1 MATTCAG
8 PQRTW
13 RAVVLFAAA
22 AACFSLGALPA
33 RAAPADVPPAEPAA
47 GVAGA
52 AVTGPGAAS
61 APAPVDRAISQAAIG
76 VLAQIL
82 RGIATGGPESMAD
95 PGPAIERMVQGLLD
109 HPGTDLM
116 LEISLAKGLQEMPV
130 ELREPLAAV
139 VRLFVDRMRRELATG
154 FRSGAR

>member
-1 MATTCAG
+1 MATACAG
-8 PQRTW
+8 PHRTW
-13 RAVVLFAAA
+13 RAVALLAAA
-22 AACFSLGALPA
+22 VFSLGALPA
-33 RAAPADVPPAEPAA
+33 RAAPVDVPPAAPTA
-47 GVAGA
+47 GVVGP

-82 RGIATGGPESMAD
+82 RGIATGGPESMAE

-116 LEISLAKGLQEMPV
+116 LEISLAKGLQEMPL
-130 ELREPLAAV
+130 ELRESFAAV

-154 FRSGAR
+154 SRSGAR